1 MRKQIEAK
9 LQCVSVQEFYSP
21 GTASKKTG
29 ESVTLNAVYSSD
41 PESPN
46 HAWSIAT
53 PSAQFTLHISNPQ
66 AWDAFKGGEEW
77 VVTLSPAK

>member
-1 MRKQIEAK
+1 MEKRIRAK

-41 PESPN
+41 PDSPN
-46 HAWSIAT
+46 HQWSIAT
-53 PSAQFTLHISNPQ
+53 PSAQLAMHISNPG
-66 AWDAFKGGEEW
+66 AWGAFKGGQEW
-77 VVTLSPAK
+77 FVDLTPAD